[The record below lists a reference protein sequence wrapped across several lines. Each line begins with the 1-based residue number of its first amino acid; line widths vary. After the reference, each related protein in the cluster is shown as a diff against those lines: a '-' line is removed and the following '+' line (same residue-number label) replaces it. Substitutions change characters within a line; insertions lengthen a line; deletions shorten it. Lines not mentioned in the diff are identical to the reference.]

1 MNLTKTVNK
10 NIIYSVL
17 FRVCSILIAL
27 FTVPMF
33 LDVFSKEQ
41 YGLWVTIF
49 SMLTWISMFD
59 FGLSQGLRN
68 KLTEYFSTKN
78 LSDAKES
85 IDITYQITFFISL
98 IILLLTILISFFV
111 GFQTIFNINSNNID
125 VNNLIILVI
134 SIYSIQFIFNN
145 INGIFHALQNSKA
158 IVFTQFLSS
167 ISTLI
172 FLYLCLYNDINSMK
186 IIAFGILF
194 GNVIISL
201 FASLYAFKIIK
212 NTYGFSLSFNPFKT
226 INSRIKN
233 SLIKL
238 SYKFFI
244 LQFSAIFLLNAIN
257 YLITFLYGSEK
268 VVPFSIASKVYLNLL
283 FIFYIIITPF
293 WSAFTESYF
302 KKDYPWLIRSFKKT
316 ILIYLAFA
324 IISTLCFF
332 LMDDI
337 VLFWVGDLVSIPKDI
352 NLALYIYSLI
362 MGWNGIFTYF
372 LNGLNLINSQFKISI
387 IHILTNI
394 PLCIFLARYFEM
406 GVPGLIWGTS
416 ISLLMISVIIPIQ
429 VFKVI
434 KPLYNVQ

>member
-1 MNLTKTVNK
+1 MNLTKIVNK

-111 GFQTIFNINSNNID
+111 GFQTIFNVNSNNID
-125 VNNLIILVI
+125 VNNLIILVV
-134 SIYSIQFIFNN
+134 SIYSIQFVFNN

-194 GNVIISL
+194 GNVIMSL

-233 SLIKL
+233 SLIKI

-302 KKDYPWLIRSFKKT
+302 KKDYPWLVRSFKKT
-316 ILIYLAFA
+316 ILIYLAFV

-337 VLFWVGDLVSIPKDI
+337 VLFWVGDSVSIPKDI

-372 LNGLNLINSQFKISI
+372 LNGLNLINSQFKISV

-406 GVPGLIWGTS
+406 GVPGLIWGTC
-416 ISLLMISVIIPIQ
+416 ISLLIISVITPIQ

-434 KPLYNVQ
+434 KPFYNVQ

>member
-1 MNLTKTVNK
+1 MNLNKKVNS
-10 NIIYSVL
+10 NIIFSAL
-17 FRVCSILIAL
+17 FRVGSILIAL
-27 FTVPMF
+27 FTVPIF
-33 LDVFSKEQ
+33 LDIFSKEQ

-68 KLTEYFSTKN
+68 KLTEYFSTNN

-85 IDITYQITFFISL
+85 INITYQITFFLSL
-98 IILLLTILISFFV
+98 IILVITILISFFI
-111 GFQTIFNINSNNID
+111 GFQTIFNMNSSNID
-125 VNNLIILVI
+125 VNNLIILII
-134 SIYSIQFIFNN
+134 SIYSIQFVLNN
-145 INGIFHALQNSKA
+145 INGIFHSLQNSKA

-167 ISTLI
+167 ISTLL
-172 FLYLCLYNDINSMK
+172 FLYLCLYNDINSIK

-194 GNVIISL
+194 GNVIIYI
-201 FASLYAFKIIK
+201 FASLYAFNIIK
-212 NTYGFSLSFNPFKT
+212 NTYGFSLFFNPFKT

-233 SLIKL
+233 SLINL

-283 FIFYIIITPF
+283 FMFYIIITPF

-302 KKDYPWLIRSFKKT
+302 KKDYSWLIRSFRKT

-324 IISTLCFF
+324 ITSTICFF
-332 LMDDI
+332 LMDFI
-337 VLFWVGDLVSIPKDI
+337 VFFWIGDSVSIPKNI
-352 NLALYIYSLI
+352 NLALYVYSLI

-372 LNGLNLINSQFKISI
+372 LNGLNLVSSQFKISV

-394 PLCIFLARYFEM
+394 PLCIVMAKYFEM
-406 GVPGLIWGTS
+406 GIPGLIWGTC
-416 ISLLMISVIIPIQ
+416 ISLLLISVITPIQ
-429 VFKVI
+429 VFKVL
-434 KPLYNVQ
+434 KPLHDV

>member
-1 MNLTKTVNK
+1 
-10 NIIYSVL
+10 
-17 FRVCSILIAL
+17 
-27 FTVPMF
+27 MF

-111 GFQTIFNINSNNID
+111 GFQTIFNVNSNNID
-125 VNNLIILVI
+125 VNNLIILVV

-302 KKDYPWLIRSFKKT
+302 KKDYPWLVRSFKKT
-316 ILIYLAFA
+316 ILIYLAFV

-337 VLFWVGDLVSIPKDI
+337 VLFWVGDSVSIPKDI

-406 GVPGLIWGTS
+406 GVPGLIWGTC
-416 ISLLMISVIIPIQ
+416 ISLLIISVIIPIQ

>member
-111 GFQTIFNINSNNID
+111 GFQTIFNVNSNNID
-125 VNNLIILVI
+125 VNNLIILVV

-302 KKDYPWLIRSFKKT
+302 KKDYPWLVRSFKKT
-316 ILIYLAFA
+316 ILIYLAFV

-337 VLFWVGDLVSIPKDI
+337 VLFWVGDSVSIPKDI

-406 GVPGLIWGTS
+406 GVPGLIWGTC
-416 ISLLMISVIIPIQ
+416 ISLLIISVIIPIQ